1 MGILSQLFRVL
12 SVAGQSRD
20 TRVGDRRPLQLQ
32 INDARRELEQALWD
46 GSPEPAP
53 IRARIE
59 AMTRTLVER
68 DLQGEVLETREK
80 LDAAIALYEANVMD
94 MSESSYAYER
104 LLVIYTG
111 QGARRD
117 AQRIARACLIHAAA
131 DLSDELRESCLQV
144 LQIPRG

>member
-1 MGILSQLFRVL
+1 MGILGQLFRVL
-12 SVAGQSRD
+12 SVAGQRD
-20 TRVGDRRPLQLQ
+20 TRVGGRRPLQLQ

-46 GSPEPAP
+46 GQPDPAP

-59 AMTRTLVER
+59 EMTRTLVER
-68 DLQGEVLETREK
+68 DLQGEVLETREQI
-80 LDAAIALYEANVMD
+80 DAAIALYEANVTD

-111 QGARRD
+111 QGAKRE
-117 AQRIARACLIHAAA
+117 AQRIARACLIHAAD

>member
-1 MGILSQLFRVL
+1 MGILGQLFRVL
-12 SVAGQSRD
+12 SVTGQRD
-20 TRVGDRRPLQLQ
+20 TRVGGRRPLQLQ

-46 GSPEPAP
+46 GQPDPAP

-59 AMTRTLVER
+59 EMTRTLVER
-68 DLQGEVLETREK
+68 DLQGEVLETREQI
-80 LDAAIALYEANVMD
+80 DAAIALYEANVTD

-111 QGARRD
+111 QGAKRE
-117 AQRIARACLIHAAA
+117 AQRIARACLIHAAD